1 MLKRLLEKVFASRA
15 QTRVVQHFLD
25 RPKEFFNLSRLAKET
40 GLAHS
45 TIHRVMQPLV
55 DMGLVKEIKA
65 GQQIRLFIL
74 ETEDERSKIIS
85 DFYSKIRPYL
95 ETSYFAPLC
104 RETAKSEAKHGVPN
118 AEVAKWVAIESLLI
132 LIYSFAFLI
141 SQSHLLSQ

>member
-1 MLKRLLEKVFASRA
+1 MKTRGECVLKKLLEKVFASRA

-95 ETSYFAPLC
+95 ETS
-104 RETAKSEAKHGVPN
+104 
-118 AEVAKWVAIESLLI
+118 
-132 LIYSFAFLI
+132 
-141 SQSHLLSQ
+141 

>member
-85 DFYSKIRPYL
+85 DFYSQIKPHL
-95 ETSYFAPLC
+95 ET
-104 RETAKSEAKHGVPN
+104 G
-118 AEVAKWVAIESLLI
+118 
-132 LIYSFAFLI
+132 
-141 SQSHLLSQ
+141 

>member
-1 MLKRLLEKVFASRA
+1 MNQIRVEDDLKKLLEKVFASRA

-74 ETEDERSKIIS
+74 ETEDDRSKIIS
-85 DFYSKIRPYL
+85 DFYTKIRPHL
-95 ETSYFAPLC
+95 ETS
-104 RETAKSEAKHGVPN
+104 
-118 AEVAKWVAIESLLI
+118 
-132 LIYSFAFLI
+132 
-141 SQSHLLSQ
+141 

>member
-1 MLKRLLEKVFASRA
+1 MNQIRGEDDLKKLLEKVFASRA

-74 ETEDERSKIIS
+74 ETEDDRSKIIS
-85 DFYSKIRPYL
+85 DFYTKIRPHL
-95 ETSYFAPLC
+95 ETS
-104 RETAKSEAKHGVPN
+104 
-118 AEVAKWVAIESLLI
+118 
-132 LIYSFAFLI
+132 
-141 SQSHLLSQ
+141 

>member
-1 MLKRLLEKVFASRA
+1 MMNLTRGENELKRLLEKIFASRA

-74 ETEDERSKIIS
+74 ETEDDRSKIIS
-85 DFYSKIRPYL
+85 DFYDKIRPHL
-95 ETSYFAPLC
+95 EA
-104 RETAKSEAKHGVPN
+104 G
-118 AEVAKWVAIESLLI
+118 
-132 LIYSFAFLI
+132 
-141 SQSHLLSQ
+141 

>member
-1 MLKRLLEKVFASRA
+1 MEKLLERIFASRA

-25 RPKEFFNLSRLAKET
+25 RPKEYLNLSRIANET

-74 ETEDERSKIIS
+74 ETEDEKSKVLA
-85 DFYSKIRPYL
+85 DFYAKIRPML
-95 ETSYFAPLC
+95 KE
-104 RETAKSEAKHGVPN
+104 
-118 AEVAKWVAIESLLI
+118 
-132 LIYSFAFLI
+132 
-141 SQSHLLSQ
+141 

>member
-1 MLKRLLEKVFASRA
+1 MNLTRGENELKRLLEKVFASRA

-74 ETEDERSKIIS
+74 ETEDDRSKIIS
-85 DFYSKIRPYL
+85 DFYEKIRPHL
-95 ETSYFAPLC
+95 ETS
-104 RETAKSEAKHGVPN
+104 
-118 AEVAKWVAIESLLI
+118 
-132 LIYSFAFLI
+132 
-141 SQSHLLSQ
+141 

>member
-74 ETEDERSKIIS
+74 ETEDERSDPGGTAFA
-85 DFYSKIRPYL
+85 DFVEGVVFGFL
-95 ETSYFAPLC
+95 AFGDHLGE
-104 RETAKSEAKHGVPN
+104 EAAADG
-118 AEVAKWVAIESLLI
+118 L
-132 LIYSFAFLI
+132 
-141 SQSHLLSQ
+141 

>member
-1 MLKRLLEKVFASRA
+1 MNLTRGESKLKRLLEKIFASRA

-74 ETEDERSKIIS
+74 ETEDDRSKIIS
-85 DFYSKIRPYL
+85 DFYEKIRPHL
-95 ETSYFAPLC
+95 ETS
-104 RETAKSEAKHGVPN
+104 
-118 AEVAKWVAIESLLI
+118 
-132 LIYSFAFLI
+132 
-141 SQSHLLSQ
+141 

>member
-1 MLKRLLEKVFASRA
+1 MNLTRGEDELKRLLEKIFASRA

-74 ETEDERSKIIS
+74 ETEDDRSKIIS
-85 DFYSKIRPYL
+85 DFYEKIRPYL
-95 ETSYFAPLC
+95 ES
-104 RETAKSEAKHGVPN
+104 S
-118 AEVAKWVAIESLLI
+118 
-132 LIYSFAFLI
+132 
-141 SQSHLLSQ
+141 

>member
-1 MLKRLLEKVFASRA
+1 MCTTRTNETRGEYVLKRLLEKVFASRA

-95 ETSYFAPLC
+95 ETS
-104 RETAKSEAKHGVPN
+104 
-118 AEVAKWVAIESLLI
+118 
-132 LIYSFAFLI
+132 
-141 SQSHLLSQ
+141 

>member
-1 MLKRLLEKVFASRA
+1 MNLTRGEDELKRLLEKIFASRA

-74 ETEDERSKIIS
+74 ETEDDRSKIIS
-85 DFYSKIRPYL
+85 DFYEKIKPHL
-95 ETSYFAPLC
+95 EAS
-104 RETAKSEAKHGVPN
+104 
-118 AEVAKWVAIESLLI
+118 
-132 LIYSFAFLI
+132 
-141 SQSHLLSQ
+141 

>member
-1 MLKRLLEKVFASRA
+1 MNLSRGENELKRLLEKIFASRA

-74 ETEDERSKIIS
+74 ETEDDRSKIIS
-85 DFYSKIRPYL
+85 DFYAKIRPHL
-95 ETSYFAPLC
+95 ETS
-104 RETAKSEAKHGVPN
+104 
-118 AEVAKWVAIESLLI
+118 
-132 LIYSFAFLI
+132 
-141 SQSHLLSQ
+141 

>member
-1 MLKRLLEKVFASRA
+1 MNLTRGESKLKKLLEKIFASRA

-74 ETEDERSKIIS
+74 ETEDDRSKIIS
-85 DFYSKIRPYL
+85 DFYAKIKPHL
-95 ETSYFAPLC
+95 ETS
-104 RETAKSEAKHGVPN
+104 
-118 AEVAKWVAIESLLI
+118 
-132 LIYSFAFLI
+132 
-141 SQSHLLSQ
+141 

>member
-1 MLKRLLEKVFASRA
+1 MILSRGDDKLKKLLEKIFASRA

-55 DMGLVKEIKA
+55 DMRLVKEIKA

-74 ETEDERSKIIS
+74 ETEDERSKIIA
-85 DFYSKIRPYL
+85 DFYVKIKPHL
-95 ETSYFAPLC
+95 EPS
-104 RETAKSEAKHGVPN
+104 
-118 AEVAKWVAIESLLI
+118 
-132 LIYSFAFLI
+132 
-141 SQSHLLSQ
+141 

>member
-1 MLKRLLEKVFASRA
+1 MNLTRGEDELKRLLEKIFASRA

-74 ETEDERSKIIS
+74 ETEDDRSKIIS
-85 DFYSKIRPYL
+85 DFYDKIKPHL
-95 ETSYFAPLC
+95 ES
-104 RETAKSEAKHGVPN
+104 S
-118 AEVAKWVAIESLLI
+118 
-132 LIYSFAFLI
+132 
-141 SQSHLLSQ
+141 

>member
-1 MLKRLLEKVFASRA
+1 MNLTRGEDELKRLLEKVFASRA

-74 ETEDERSKIIS
+74 ETEDDRSKIIS
-85 DFYSKIRPYL
+85 DFYAKIRPHL
-95 ETSYFAPLC
+95 ES
-104 RETAKSEAKHGVPN
+104 S
-118 AEVAKWVAIESLLI
+118 
-132 LIYSFAFLI
+132 
-141 SQSHLLSQ
+141 